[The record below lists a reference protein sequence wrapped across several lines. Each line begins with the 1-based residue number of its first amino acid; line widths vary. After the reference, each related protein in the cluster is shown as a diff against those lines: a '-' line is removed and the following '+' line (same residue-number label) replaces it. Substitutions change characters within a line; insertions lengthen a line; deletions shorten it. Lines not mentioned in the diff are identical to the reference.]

1 MGVAASDR
9 ALLSNRTFWLFLA
22 VIMALRVFL
31 GASAPLS
38 MDEAYAVAVSREYS
52 LSFFDHAPLGFWS
65 PVASAQLLGAENPF
79 TFRLFGFV
87 FGFFTAIM
95 LARCGAL
102 LGGVQAG
109 IWTLLL
115 YAIAPAYMLGSA
127 SILPDTPM
135 LMGAVVSIYWLM
147 RVTLEQKR
155 APMRYW
161 VWAGIGLAIAL
172 MSKYQA
178 ALIPISVFVFMLTT
192 RQGRT
197 WFLQP
202 GPYIAALIGLV
213 GLAPVIIWNLS
224 NDWASF
230 AFHTSRAGEGLKP
243 LRFAVMIGGQ
253 ALFLLPPL
261 LLLAIWRLWHAFV
274 DRPGRSVELLLAL
287 VALGPIILFHYIYMT
302 SSQSLA
308 HWTMPGWIFA
318 VPLVGC
324 WAARASTRAQR
335 RLAWTTTV
343 FAIPVFAFV
352 AVATLH
358 ANTGILTR
366 NAETFPKWDDFFDYY
381 KYNDLEAKVNE
392 RGLLEGA
399 NAIAVINWARGGLMS
414 TALGGQLPVR
424 VIRGNPHHF
433 PFLKAAARAHGPSI
447 ILEPVA
453 IRWLEDRSDWTLR
466 LAQGFDPDAELLEPI
481 ILQRGGRD
489 YLAIIAIRFSLPE
502 R

>member
-1 MGVAASDR
+1 
-9 ALLSNRTFWLFLA
+9 
-22 VIMALRVFL
+22 
-31 GASAPLS
+31 
-38 MDEAYAVAVSREYS
+38 
-52 LSFFDHAPLGFWS
+52 
-65 PVASAQLLGAENPF
+65 
-79 TFRLFGFV
+79 
-87 FGFFTAIM
+87 
-95 LARCGAL
+95 
-102 LGGVQAG
+102 
-109 IWTLLL
+109 
-115 YAIAPAYMLGSA
+115 
-127 SILPDTPM
+127 M
-135 LMGAVVSIYWLM
+135 LMGAVVSIFWLM

-318 VPLVGC
+318 VPLGRLLGGARQHPSAATAGLDNDGIRHSGVCLCRGGD
-324 WAARASTRAQR
+324 AARQYRHFDAQR
-335 RLAWTTTV
+335 
-343 FAIPVFAFV
+343 
-352 AVATLH
+352 
-358 ANTGILTR
+358 
-366 NAETFPKWDDFFDYY
+366 
-381 KYNDLEAKVNE
+381 
-392 RGLLEGA
+392 
-399 NAIAVINWARGGLMS
+399 
-414 TALGGQLPVR
+414 
-424 VIRGNPHHF
+424 
-433 PFLKAAARAHGPSI
+433 
-447 ILEPVA
+447 
-453 IRWLEDRSDWTLR
+453 
-466 LAQGFDPDAELLEPI
+466 
-481 ILQRGGRD
+481 
-489 YLAIIAIRFSLPE
+489 
-502 R
+502 